1 MYQLYDS
8 YSGVP
13 ILVGSFQTIDGA
25 RRAAQERDEASRGK
39 FFPQLLKDGKIIPDW
54 RY

>member
-13 ILVGSFQTIDGA
+13 ILVGTFKTRDEALS
-25 RRAAQERDEASRGK
+25 AAQERDEASRGK